1 MTAPLMGVLA
11 EVPLIAVVRHQ
22 NTEVAREIAFAAVRG
37 GIRAIEI
44 TATVPDADVL
54 LAQLRR
60 DLADDIV
67 PSVVLGAGTVLDP
80 RAVDRFADAGAEFL
94 VSPGFSRDV
103 IDCGLSR
110 QLQVVPG
117 VMTATE
123 ACAAVRHGCTVLKLF
138 PADTVGVSHLR
149 ALAAVLPTAGFV
161 PTGGVG
167 LDNLGAWLRAGA
179 LAAGVGSCL
188 TTAHE
193 RDGPAAV
200 TALSA
205 QLVTMATA
213 TTNPVPRTTPL
224 EERPR

>member
-11 EVPLIAVVRHQ
+11 EVPLIAVVRHRDA
-22 NTEVAREIAFAAVRG
+22 EVAREIALAAVRG

-44 TATVPDADVL
+44 TATVPDAGVL

-60 DLADDIV
+60 DLADDMV
-67 PSVVLGAGTVLDP
+67 PGVVLGAGTVLDP
-80 RAVDRFADAGAEFL
+80 RAADRFADAGAEFL
-94 VSPGFSRDV
+94 VSPGFFPDVVDRGRSRRVQV
-103 IDCGLSR
+103 I
-110 QLQVVPG
+110 PG

-149 ALAAVLPTAGFV
+149 ALATVLPTARFV

-167 LDNLGAWLRAGA
+167 LGDIGAWLGAGA
-179 LAAGVGSCL
+179 LAAGVGGCL

-193 RDGPAAV
+193 RDGPEAV
-200 TALSA
+200 AALSA
-205 QLVTMATA
+205 QLATIATA
-213 TTNPVPRTTPL
+213 TTTPVPRTTS
-224 EERPR
+224 EERQR